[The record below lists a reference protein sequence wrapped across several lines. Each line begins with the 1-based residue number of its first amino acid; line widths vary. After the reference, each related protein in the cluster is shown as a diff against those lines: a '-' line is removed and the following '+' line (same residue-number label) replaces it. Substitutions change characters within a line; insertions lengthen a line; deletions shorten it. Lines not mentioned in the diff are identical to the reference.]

1 MVIFKYNL
9 IIWWYFDELRI
20 DLLKLLSV
28 NFIVSKI
35 SFNLVYI
42 VLIIE

>member
-1 MVIFKYNL
+1 MVIYKYNL
-9 IIWWYFDELRI
+9 ILWRYFDELRI
-20 DLLKLLSV
+20 DLLKLLGV

>member
-1 MVIFKYNL
+1 MVIYKYNL
-9 IIWWYFDELRI
+9 ILWWYFDELRI
-20 DLLKLLSV
+20 DLLKLLIV

-35 SFNLVYI
+35 SFNLVFI

>member
-1 MVIFKYNL
+1 MVIYKYNL
-9 IIWWYFDELRI
+9 ILWWYFDDLRI

-35 SFNLVYI
+35 SFYLVFI

>member
-1 MVIFKYNL
+1 MVIYKYNL
-9 IIWWYFDELRI
+9 ILWWYFDELRI

-35 SFNLVYI
+35 SFNLVFI

>member
-35 SFNLVYI
+35 SFYCFNYW
-42 VLIIE
+42 II